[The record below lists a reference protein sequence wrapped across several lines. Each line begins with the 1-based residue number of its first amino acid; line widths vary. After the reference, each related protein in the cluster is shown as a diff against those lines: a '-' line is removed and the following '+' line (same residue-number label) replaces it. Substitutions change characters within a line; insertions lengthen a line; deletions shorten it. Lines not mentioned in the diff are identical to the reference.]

1 MSNTSSTPLLQRIW
15 NKLRFLIE
23 HRNYYL
29 KRQSVRTTAILT
41 KRSLITLGA
50 HCEIQE
56 YVIIRTK
63 EHPVSIGDFTQ
74 INPFTVIY
82 GGNTVSIGANVMIAP
97 HCMIAAGTH
106 NYIQLDGPMR
116 TAISESKGP
125 IVIEDDVWIG
135 ANSTITDGVHIGM
148 GAVVAAGSVVTK
160 DVAPYD
166 VVAGVPARVIK
177 NRKG

>member
-1 MSNTSSTPLLQRIW
+1 MTTTPNILQRAL

-29 KRQSVRTTAILT
+29 KKYRVHKTAMLG
-41 KRSLITLGA
+41 KKSLITLGA
-50 HCEIQE
+50 HCDIQE
-56 YVIIRTK
+56 YVVIRTT
-63 EHPVSIGDFTQ
+63 EHPVVIGEFSQ

-82 GGNTVSIGANVMIAP
+82 GGSPVSIGAHVMIAP

-106 NYIQLDGPMR
+106 NHTQLDQPMR

-125 IVIEDDVWIG
+125 IVIGDDVWIG
-135 ANSTITDGVHIGM
+135 ANSTITDGVTIGT

-166 VVAGVPARVIK
+166 VVGGVPARFIK
-177 NRKG
+177 NRKV